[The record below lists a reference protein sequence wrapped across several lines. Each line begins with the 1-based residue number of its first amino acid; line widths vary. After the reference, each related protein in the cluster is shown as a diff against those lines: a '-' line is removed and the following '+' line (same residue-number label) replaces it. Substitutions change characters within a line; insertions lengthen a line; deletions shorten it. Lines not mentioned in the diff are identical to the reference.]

1 MKWTQN
7 KKKEPICNQRNF
19 WSYSIIKCYIL
30 ISISNWLVNIPFTNL
45 FWCWIYL
52 NFVMI
57 INLERHHQTNTT
69 YSRQV
74 NAIQFKDDVHHLTQ
88 LSLLLCRGDVR
99 KLHNRLWC
107 LISEQSPLGAAQSC
121 YCTERRELGHCK
133 PTSRNNNSTSAWLE
147 GGARQEWTNSDTTTK
162 KKHSLWKIQYKKTSE
177 FPILYICTISPTSV
191 PKIVYKNIIISI
203 KYETIF

>member
-69 YSRQV
+69 YSRKV

-107 LISEQSPLGAAQSC
+107 LISEQSPLGAAPVLLL
-121 YCTERRELGHCK
+121 YWEERAGPLQANKSQQQFNKCL
-133 PTSRNNNSTSAWLE
+133 AE
-147 GGARQEWTNSDTTTK
+147 GKS
-162 KKHSLWKIQYKKTSE
+162 
-177 FPILYICTISPTSV
+177 
-191 PKIVYKNIIISI
+191 
-203 KYETIF
+203 